1 MDPVYVGVILV
12 GVLVICF
19 FIGIPISYSL
29 GLVGLAGLI
38 YLYGFESAFVFSAQ
52 KLHSFVG
59 HFTFTAIPL
68 FILMGFYA
76 LYAGLTRDAFEAARV
91 WLGKLPGGLAS
102 AVVLASALFAACSG
116 SGLPATVALGRI
128 AVPEMVDLGYDK
140 RLATGVVA
148 AATPLAVL
156 IPPSIIMI
164 LFGILTET
172 SIARLLIAGILPG
185 ILAAT
190 VFITGITLLVW
201 RRPHMAPPY
210 LGVITWK
217 LRITESRKVVGILA
231 LFLLVIGSIYLGW
244 ATPTEA
250 AGFGACGTLLLA
262 LGLRRLTWKDFK
274 QSLYETLYVSGFLF
288 LIIGMA
294 ALFIV
299 FMVRSGVVETVA
311 SVFVALD
318 VSPWVLMII
327 LSVLYIILGMFIDAI
342 SMMVITIPVIYP
354 VLIAMDI
361 NLIWFG
367 ILMVIWV
374 EIAAIT
380 PPFGISVYAL
390 KGALGEAVDLW
401 DIFRGCFFFLA
412 LWMLI
417 LGICIAFPQI
427 SLWLPGLMK
436 GA

>member
-1 MDPVYVGVILV
+1 VDTVYIGVILI
-12 GVLVICF
+12 GALVICF
-19 FIGIPISYSL
+19 FIGIPIAYSL
-29 GLVGLAGLI
+29 GLVGLVGLI
-38 YLYGFESAFVFSAQ
+38 SLYGFEGALDMTVL
-52 KLHSFVG
+52 KIWSFVG
-59 HFTFTAIPL
+59 SFTFTAIPL

-76 LYAGLTRDAFEAARV
+76 LYAGLTKDAFEAARV

-128 AVPEMVDLGYDK
+128 AVPEMIDIGYDK

-148 AATPLAVL
+148 ASTPLAVL

-190 VFITGITLLVW
+190 VFIIGITLLTW
-201 RRPHMAPPY
+201 RRPQMAPPY
-210 LGVITWK
+210 PGVITWR
-217 LRITESRKVVGILA
+217 LRFTQSSKVLGIVV
-231 LFLLVIGSIYLGW
+231 LFVLVIGSIYLGW

-250 AGFGACGTLLLA
+250 AGFGACGALLLA
-262 LGLRRLTWKDFK
+262 LGLRRLGWRDFK

-288 LIIGMA
+288 LIIAMA
-294 ALFIV
+294 SIFII
-299 FMVRSGVVETVA
+299 FMVRSGVVEVLAT
-311 SVFVALD
+311 FLIGLE
-318 VSPWVLMII
+318 VSPIMLMVI
-327 LSVLYIILGMFIDAI
+327 LSVLYIILGMFIDSI
-342 SMMVITIPVIYP
+342 SMMVMTIPIIYP
-354 VLIAMDI
+354 VLVAMDI

-367 ILMVIWV
+367 ILMVIWI

-380 PPFGISVYAL
+380 PPFGICVYAL
-390 KGALGEAVDLW
+390 KGALGEMIDLW
-401 DIFRGCFFFLA
+401 DIFRGCFFFLG
-412 LWMLI
+412 LWILI
-417 LGICIAFPQI
+417 LGICIVFPQI